1 MKSRRPPIAVL
12 LAILCT
18 APATWADLKNPTYTR
33 AKQSYSR
40 GDWVNAQ
47 RQLQDYMREDTT
59 FLEKHIDIRKAI
71 EAALDYC
78 NGQADRRVDL
88 AAVSAALDADPAP
101 ALP

>member
-1 MKSRRPPIAVL
+1 MKSRRPFIAVF

-18 APATWADLKNPTYTR
+18 APASWADLKNPTYIR
-33 AKQSYSR
+33 AKQAYSR
-40 GDWVNAQ
+40 GDWANAQ
-47 RQLQDYMREDTT
+47 RQLRDYMREDAAY
-59 FLEKHIDIRKAI
+59 LEKHSDTRKSV

-78 NGQADRRVDL
+78 SAQADGRVDL